1 MKLKQILEQH
11 FSSEPTLLDSLLNA
25 RENQKVLEVHE
36 NLKVLDSVTLALQ
49 RESIDLSSTRLLFDE
64 VVNCVP
70 ELDMDM
76 KYLAPNA
83 SFIASPNF
91 ENGVV
96 KILDENE
103 ANLTIREKEECQSLR
118 SCTAV
123 LPSVGASSSDF
134 ATRVLESKRA
144 KTTATE
150 YMSCKFLEPTSNHI
164 ERFFSGYSLGD
175 LRQSITPLHLQ
186 EQLFLKANA
195 RMWNIETVN
204 DAPQEEN

>member
-1 MKLKQILEQH
+1 MVSRYLELKQILEQH

-36 NLKVLDSVTLALQ
+36 NMKVLDSVTLALQ

-64 VVNCVP
+64 VVNRVP

-83 SFIASPNF
+83 SIIASPNF
-91 ENGVV
+91 ENGVI
-96 KILDENE
+96 KILDKNE

-123 LPSVGASSSDF
+123 LPSVSASSSDF

-150 YMSCKFLEPTSNHI
+150 LQIFGADLEP
-164 ERFFSGYSLGD
+164 Y
-175 LRQSITPLHLQ
+175 
-186 EQLFLKANA
+186 
-195 RMWNIETVN
+195 
-204 DAPQEEN
+204 